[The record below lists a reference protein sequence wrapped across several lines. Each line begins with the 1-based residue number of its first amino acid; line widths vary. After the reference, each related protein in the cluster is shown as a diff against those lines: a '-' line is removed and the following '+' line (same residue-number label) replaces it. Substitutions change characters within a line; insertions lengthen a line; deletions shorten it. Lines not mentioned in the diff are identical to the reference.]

1 MTETMI
7 KKPLPKVALTGSL
20 ERGYSIWFAMVVAL
34 FVMSLQLSN
43 IIAAKIITVGG
54 LALSA
59 AIVIFPVSY
68 IIGDVLTEVYGYR
81 RARLVIWIGF
91 LCNLLTVLVVSAVI
105 ALPPAPFWGHQQA
118 YETVLGVAPRLM
130 AASLIAY
137 LVGEFTNSYVLA
149 KLKIATQGRW
159 LWMRTISS
167 TLIAQLLDTA
177 IFTGVAFGGVYPM
190 ATLAQIVLAEWL
202 AKTAYEAAATPLTYL
217 VVGFLKAREGVDVYD
232 TDTRFNPFVVWE

>member
-91 LCNLLTVLVVSAVI
+91 C
-105 ALPPAPFWGHQQA
+105 
-118 YETVLGVAPRLM
+118 
-130 AASLIAY
+130 
-137 LVGEFTNSYVLA
+137 
-149 KLKIATQGRW
+149 
-159 LWMRTISS
+159 
-167 TLIAQLLDTA
+167 A
-177 IFTGVAFGGVYPM
+177 IC
-190 ATLAQIVLAEWL
+190 
-202 AKTAYEAAATPLTYL
+202 
-217 VVGFLKAREGVDVYD
+217 
-232 TDTRFNPFVVWE
+232 

>member
-1 MTETMI
+1 MM

-20 ERGYSIWFAMVVAL
+20 ERGYSIWFVAVVAL
-34 FVMSLQLSN
+34 FVMSLLLSN

-105 ALPPAPFWGHQQA
+105 ALPPAPFWEHQQA

-159 LWMRTISS
+159 LWTRTISS
-167 TLIAQLLDTA
+167 TLVAQLLDTA
-177 IFTGVAFGGVYPM
+177 IFTGVAFGGVYPI
-190 ATLAQIVLAEWL
+190 ATLAQIALAEWL

-232 TDTRFNPFVVWE
+232 TDTRFNPFAVWE